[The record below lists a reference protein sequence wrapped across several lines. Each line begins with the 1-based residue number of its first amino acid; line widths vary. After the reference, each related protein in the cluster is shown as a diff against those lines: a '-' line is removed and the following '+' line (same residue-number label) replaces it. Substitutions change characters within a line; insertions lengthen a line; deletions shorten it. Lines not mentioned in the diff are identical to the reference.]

1 MAIGCGPKCA
11 KVLLI
16 IFNFIFWLSGAAI
29 LGVGIYLIVDTT
41 IVRYLE
47 IIQVSSNDPY
57 LKTAAFILIGIGAF
71 VFVVGF
77 FGCCGAIKESKC
89 MLGMYIFFL
98 VIVMAG
104 ELAAGVL
111 VAVYKDKI
119 TKELQKGM
127 QTQIK
132 EKYGNGTAFD
142 AAWDLL
148 QFERKCCGA
157 KDIKDYDGAIYKDMK
172 TGSTKN
178 DIIPRSCC
186 VAKDGVKAE
195 KAPSLTNDD
204 LKDYTTC
211 IKQADNF
218 IAGTTDTLNAK
229 VIHTKGCYNQVKAWF
244 ERYSIILIGVG
255 CGIAGLEIIGF
266 IFAIC
271 LCRNIGEE
279 VD

>member
-172 TGSTKN
+172 TGNKV
-178 DIIPRSCC
+178 IPRSCC
-186 VAKDGVKAE
+186 PPKDGVKPE
-195 KAPSLTNDD
+195 KASNLTNAN
-204 LKDYTTC
+204 LKSYDEC
-211 IKQADNF
+211 VKEANNF
-218 IAGTTDTLNAK
+218 IGGKQVDGKKIWKN
-229 VIHTKGCYNQVKAWF
+229 GCYNQVKAWF